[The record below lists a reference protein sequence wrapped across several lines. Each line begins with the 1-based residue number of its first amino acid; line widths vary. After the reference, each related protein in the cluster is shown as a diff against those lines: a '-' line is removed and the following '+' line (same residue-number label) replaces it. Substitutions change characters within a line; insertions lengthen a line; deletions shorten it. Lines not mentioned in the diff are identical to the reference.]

1 MKKIRVLIAD
11 PCSIFC
17 RGLCHLLKLEKD
29 IECVGIAQSDEEVLK
44 RVPETEPEVL
54 TLAFGA
60 EMDGVQLAR
69 QIRTTLPRIRIIIL
83 SHYKCEKYL
92 VGCMDVGVEGYLLK
106 EIEYCDLANSIRM
119 VHKGECIYHPEIA
132 RKFISKL
139 SSAYNRSGAE
149 QEALGSRELSVLRLA
164 AKGMSNKMISR
175 EMGISTHTV
184 AIYLTRCFA
193 KMHVGSRTEAVAR
206 ALKEGLFDLDDI

>member
-1 MKKIRVLIAD
+1 MKKITVLIAD

-29 IECVGIAQSDEEVLK
+29 IECVGIAQSDEEVVE
-44 RVPETEPEVL
+44 RVLETEPEVL

-60 EMDGVQLAR
+60 KMDGVQLAR
-69 QIRTTLPRIRIIIL
+69 QIRTILPRVRIIIL
-83 SHYKCEKYL
+83 SHHKDEKYL
-92 VGCMDVGVEGYLLK
+92 AGCMTSGVEGYLLK

-132 RKFISKL
+132 RKFITKMN
-139 SSAYNRSGAE
+139 SAYSRSVAE
-149 QEALGSRELSVLRLA
+149 QEALGSRELAVLRLA

-175 EMGISTHTV
+175 ELSISTHTV
-184 AIYLTRCFA
+184 ALYLNRCFS
-193 KMHVGSRTEAVAR
+193 KMHVGSRTEAVGR
-206 ALKEGLFDLDDI
+206 ALKEGLLGLDDI